1 LTIDVDLCL
10 NMSEDLNQIY
20 CRRSLDMNIKGPTIY
35 AIVKRVAKKA
45 GIKRRAHPH
54 MFRHTRATD
63 LARENTNP
71 EVMKQ
76 FLGWEKNSAMPSL
89 YTHLSQDDLKTIIFR
104 PYGIGPV
111 EVKETKDGKFGNCP
125 NCAKMVRV
133 SESFCWNCGTTLDED
148 AKKKDDEM
156 YAQMLKIVRQ
166 DPEALQTIAQAVI
179 KLQQETF

>member
-1 LTIDVDLCL
+1 
-10 NMSEDLNQIY
+10 
-20 CRRSLDMNIKGPTIY
+20 
-35 AIVKRVAKKA
+35 
-45 GIKRRAHPH
+45 

-148 AKKKDDEM
+148 AKKGRVPK
-156 YAQMLKIVRQ
+156 LLNRNSKRQ
-166 DPEALQTIAQAVI
+166 LFP
-179 KLQQETF
+179 F